1 MKTITKEYKVYNYKE
16 LNETAKDRVREYLE
30 DGIIEAR
37 FDWLKTEIEDTIKE
51 YYNIEAKVFY
61 SLTYSQGDGLHFET
75 DDLFT
80 KEFYNLMLL
89 VIDETNWSNDDKRLA
104 TLIISVFNDYKS
116 NLQVYSKHDHYN
128 RYAYASKR
136 DINVEVL
143 DEDAFKDLSEIKAVK
158 DWNENGNA
166 FKTAIDLFTGVVS
179 RAYLKICKDFEKI
192 GYEVY
197 NVSEKDIIEEATAN
211 EWQFLQD
218 GSVFND

>member
-80 KEFYNLMLL
+80 KEFYNLMLQ

-143 DEDAFKDLSEIKAVK
+143 DEDAFEDLIDIKAIK
-158 DWNENGNA
+158 DWHDNGNA

-218 GSVFND
+218 GSVFNG

>member
-80 KEFYNLMLL
+80 KEFYNLMLQ

-143 DEDAFKDLSEIKAVK
+143 DEDAFEDLSEIKASK
-158 DWNENGNA
+158 RLA
-166 FKTAIDLFTGVVS
+166 
-179 RAYLKICKDFEKI
+179 
-192 GYEVY
+192 
-197 NVSEKDIIEEATAN
+197 
-211 EWQFLQD
+211 
-218 GSVFND
+218 